1 MNKKRTS
8 QIESLARP
16 KPLQY
21 IPQAKA
27 KIPTTTSEWFL
38 FKGQNVYRQLTLNW
52 GRKLVV
58 GAFPFIAYFSVTFF
72 DYRRT
77 RYNFQL
83 QQADFFKQSVAC
95 IANSP
100 EVKEAFGTDIKLKRA
115 SYWTLA
121 SGFVP
126 WIKERHVWL
135 GFSSLRRDGWIRMGL
150 RRTDFILDKE
160 SARLI
165 SSDIESGL
173 KKDLQISLAKAK
185 EVGESEGT
193 NHEEVSSDEV
203 RETTNLTVESSE
215 TATETT
221 TELVLKETVENEAN
235 ELNESPSI
243 KEDTIL
249 KDSEKEVSQENN
261 SDQNLSSDES
271 EPSGSW
277 KEDHSLTTQERIAEQ
292 VAEKET
298 KDKLSHDQSQEY
310 MAEMRRLYPTLP
322 ENFGQNDLEQAV
334 ALKKDKLLDGQI
346 FNNTWD
352 LLSLSI
358 HPDKAGDGQTFVLWD
373 PEKSYV
379 DQADYFIDT
388 AWLSIKKPGFMRA
401 SSVAVVD
408 QSSTVAEAS

>member
-1 MNKKRTS
+1 
-8 QIESLARP
+8 
-16 KPLQY
+16 
-21 IPQAKA
+21 
-27 KIPTTTSEWFL
+27 
-38 FKGQNVYRQLTLNW
+38 
-52 GRKLVV
+52 
-58 GAFPFIAYFSVTFF
+58 
-72 DYRRT
+72 
-77 RYNFQL
+77 
-83 QQADFFKQSVAC
+83 
-95 IANSP
+95 
-100 EVKEAFGTDIKLKRA
+100 
-115 SYWTLA
+115 
-121 SGFVP
+121 
-126 WIKERHVWL
+126 
-135 GFSSLRRDGWIRMGL
+135 MGL

-173 KKDLQISLAKAK
+173 RKDLQSSLVKAK
-185 EVGESEGT
+185 EVGEGT
-193 NHEEVSSDEV
+193 TDEEVSGDEV
-203 RETTNLTVESSE
+203 SKTANMTVETSE
-215 TATETT
+215 TAIETAN
-221 TELVLKETVENEAN
+221 ELVHKETVESEAN

-243 KEDTIL
+243 KEEIIL
-249 KDSEKEVSQENN
+249 KDSEKKVLQENN
-261 SDQNLSSDES
+261 SDQSLSSDES
-271 EPSGSW
+271 LPSGSW

-298 KDKLSHDQSQEY
+298 KDKLSHDENQEY

-358 HPDKAGDGQTFVLWD
+358 HPDKAADGQTFVLWD

-408 QSSTVAEAS
+408 QSSTVTEGS

>member
-1 MNKKRTS
+1 
-8 QIESLARP
+8 
-16 KPLQY
+16 
-21 IPQAKA
+21 
-27 KIPTTTSEWFL
+27 
-38 FKGQNVYRQLTLNW
+38 
-52 GRKLVV
+52 
-58 GAFPFIAYFSVTFF
+58 
-72 DYRRT
+72 
-77 RYNFQL
+77 
-83 QQADFFKQSVAC
+83 
-95 IANSP
+95 
-100 EVKEAFGTDIKLKRA
+100 
-115 SYWTLA
+115 
-121 SGFVP
+121 
-126 WIKERHVWL
+126 
-135 GFSSLRRDGWIRMGL
+135 MGL

-173 KKDLQISLAKAK
+173 RKDLQSSLVKAK
-185 EVGESEGT
+185 EVGEGT
-193 NHEEVSSDEV
+193 TDEVVAGGEVS
-203 RETTNLTVESSE
+203 ETANLTVETSE
-215 TATETT
+215 PAN
-221 TELVLKETVENEAN
+221 ELVHKETVESEAN

-243 KEDTIL
+243 KEEIIL
-249 KDSEKEVSQENN
+249 KDSEKEVLQENN
-261 SDQNLSSDES
+261 SDQSLSSDES
-271 EPSGSW
+271 LPSGSW

-298 KDKLSHDQSQEY
+298 KDKLSHDENQEY

-358 HPDKAGDGQTFVLWD
+358 HPDKAADGQTFVLWD

-408 QSSTVAEAS
+408 QSSTVTEGS